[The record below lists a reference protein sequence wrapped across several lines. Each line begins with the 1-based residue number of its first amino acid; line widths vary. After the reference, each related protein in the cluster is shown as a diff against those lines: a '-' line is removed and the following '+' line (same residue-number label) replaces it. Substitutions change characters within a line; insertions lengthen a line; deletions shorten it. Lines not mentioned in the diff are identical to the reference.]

1 MTDMSRPRASRLS
14 QGSTS
19 GPGRLDIWLPPGST
33 KRRVVLKVVLPFV
46 ILVLAVLLVD
56 KVVMPAVTRQGAAF
70 PLPDFTDRSV
80 TEAQISL
87 SELDLGYQVSSEEF
101 SSLKPQGIILQQF
114 PEAGTKVKPGR
125 SIRLVVSLG
134 QKMIPIP
141 DMAGKSVRQAML
153 DLETVG
159 LIFGEVAYAFNDTI
173 PERVVVF
180 SYPPAGT
187 EVPLGSHVNLMVN
200 RGRASQ
206 FTFMPKVT
214 GLTLSDAKALLEE
227 KQLKVGVVSNRADEN
242 YLPETVLE
250 QSEAVGTELDIGTEI
265 DLVVSS
271 T

>member
-14 QGSTS
+14 QASNG
-19 GPGRLDIWLPPGST
+19 GPGRFSSWLPPGST
-33 KRRVVLKVVLPFV
+33 KRKIILRAVLPV
-46 ILVLAVLLVD
+46 LILVLTGLLVD

-70 PLPDFTDRSV
+70 PLPNFVDRSV
-80 TEAQISL
+80 TEAGISL
-87 SELDLGYQVSSEEF
+87 SELSLGYQVSSEEY
-101 SSLKPQGIILQQF
+101 SSLKPTGIILQQF
-114 PEAGTKVKPGR
+114 PKAGTKVKPGR
-125 SIRLVVSLG
+125 SIKFVVSLG
-134 QKMIPIP
+134 QKMLPIP
-141 DMAGKSVRQAML
+141 DLAGKSVRQAML

-159 LIFGEVAYAFNDTI
+159 LVFGEIAYAFNDSI

-187 EVPLGSHVNLMVN
+187 EVPLGSHVSLMVN

-214 GLTLSDAKALLEE
+214 GLTLTEARTLIEG
-227 KQLKVGVVSNRADEN
+227 KQLKVGVVTTRTDEN

-250 QSEAVGTELDIGTEI
+250 QSEPEGTELDIGTEVDI
-265 DLVVSS
+265 VVSS